1 MAGFGFRLQT
11 AAQRC
16 RRMAGTGEGDSPF
29 DYKIIKLNKVRSPS
43 VRFGF
48 LESNSN
54 GACSDGN
61 TSLLQWLEV
70 DPTGGYEGVAYR
82 HNGGTTTNI
91 AFYDGHVE
99 GRRSERVVSPRA
111 WCPGYP
117 NSHLSFYVR
126 FCQVV
131 LWYF

>member
-1 MAGFGFRLQT
+1 M
-11 AAQRC
+11 
-16 RRMAGTGEGDSPF
+16 
-29 DYKIIKLNKVRSPS
+29 
-43 VRFGF
+43 
-48 LESNSN
+48 
-54 GACSDGN
+54 
-61 TSLLQWLEV
+61 
-70 DPTGGYEGVAYR
+70 AYR

-99 GRRSERVVSPRA
+99 GRRSERIVSPRA